1 MKKLLLSILALASV
15 SAIVSLAQQRKFTP
29 DQKLRYAAALIE
41 ECYVDSVNSDSLVT
55 EAIVAMLH
63 TLDPHSQYSSPE
75 ETKELNQPLEGKF
88 SGIGI
93 QFSIVRDTVY
103 VVQTTGGGPSERV
116 GIRPGDRIIYVND
129 SIFTRPKIAN
139 SDVLKT
145 LRGEKGTEVNLK
157 IKRGDSPELIEFR
170 IIRDDIPI
178 YSVDASYM
186 VAPEV
191 GFISISRFAESTPKE
206 LDEAIE
212 KLAAQGMK
220 HLILDLE
227 SNGGGYLGAAHGV
240 ASRFLKNG
248 EMVVYTNGLNAEPAY
263 FKVEK
268 VDFGTLFNNSKYKV
282 KSKSKV
288 DRLVI
293 MVDQYS
299 ASASEIVAGAIQDND
314 RGLIVGRRTFGKGLV
329 QRPFP
334 FPDGSMIRLT
344 TSRYYTPSGRL
355 IQKPY
360 KKGESEEYQLDLLN
374 RYNNGELFS
383 VDSIHFDEALKTYTL
398 KNHRPVYGGGGIMP
412 DRFVPVDTS
421 NYSNYYRDLIA
432 KNSINTLVLNTIDA
446 NRKELLEK
454 YPTEDDFYA
463 NYTVSQ
469 DLIDKLVEQGKKDGV
484 EPNPEQLA
492 TSRKMLE
499 AIIRGLLARD
509 LYDNGTYVRSTNP
522 LNPVF
527 NAALDL
533 ILDPEQYNSLL
544 NPSGK

>member
-248 EMVVYTNGLNAEPAY
+248 EMVVYTNGLNAKPAY

-268 VDFGTLFNNSKYKV
+268 VDFGTLFNNSKYNV

-432 KNSINTLVLNTIDA
+432 KNSINALVLNTLDA

>member
-248 EMVVYTNGLNAEPAY
+248 EMVVYTNGLNAKPAY

-432 KNSINTLVLNTIDA
+432 KNSINTLVLNVLDA

>member
-212 KLAAQGMK
+212 KLATQGMK

-263 FKVEK
+263 FKVDK
-268 VDFGTLFNNSKYKV
+268 VDFGSLFNNSKYKI

-360 KKGESEEYQLDLLN
+360 KKGESEEYQLDMLN

-446 NRKELLEK
+446 NRKDLLNK

-527 NAALDL
+527 NAALEL

>member
-157 IKRGDSPELIEFR
+157 IKRGDSPELLEFR

-268 VDFGTLFNNSKYKV
+268 VDFGTLFNNSKYNV

-432 KNSINTLVLNTIDA
+432 KNSINALVLNTLDA

>member
-178 YSVDASYM
+178 YSIDASYM

-248 EMVVYTNGLNAEPAY
+248 EMVVYTNGLNAKPAY

-432 KNSINTLVLNTIDA
+432 KNSINTLVLNALDA

>member
-263 FKVEK
+263 FKVDK
-268 VDFGTLFNNSKYKV
+268 VDFGSLFNNSKYKI

-432 KNSINTLVLNTIDA
+432 KNSINALVLNTLDA

>member
-248 EMVVYTNGLNAEPAY
+248 EMVVYTNGLNAKPAY

-268 VDFGTLFNNSKYKV
+268 VDFGTLFNNSKYNV

-432 KNSINTLVLNTIDA
+432 KNSINTLVLNTLDA

>member
-248 EMVVYTNGLNAEPAY
+248 EIVVYTNGLNAKPAY

-432 KNSINTLVLNTIDA
+432 KNSINALVLNILDT

-484 EPNPEQLA
+484 EANPEQLA

>member
-263 FKVEK
+263 FKVDK
-268 VDFGTLFNNSKYKV
+268 VDFGSLFNNSKYKI

-360 KKGESEEYQLDLLN
+360 KKGESEEYQLDMLN

-432 KNSINTLVLNTIDA
+432 KNSINTLVLNTIDTQ
-446 NRKELLEK
+446 RKDLLKK

-527 NAALDL
+527 NAALEL

>member
-191 GFISISRFAESTPKE
+191 GIISISRFA
-206 LDEAIE
+206 
-212 KLAAQGMK
+212 
-220 HLILDLE
+220 
-227 SNGGGYLGAAHGV
+227 
-240 ASRFLKNG
+240 
-248 EMVVYTNGLNAEPAY
+248 
-263 FKVEK
+263 
-268 VDFGTLFNNSKYKV
+268 
-282 KSKSKV
+282 
-288 DRLVI
+288 
-293 MVDQYS
+293 
-299 ASASEIVAGAIQDND
+299 
-314 RGLIVGRRTFGKGLV
+314 
-329 QRPFP
+329 
-334 FPDGSMIRLT
+334 
-344 TSRYYTPSGRL
+344 
-355 IQKPY
+355 
-360 KKGESEEYQLDLLN
+360 
-374 RYNNGELFS
+374 
-383 VDSIHFDEALKTYTL
+383 
-398 KNHRPVYGGGGIMP
+398 
-412 DRFVPVDTS
+412 
-421 NYSNYYRDLIA
+421 
-432 KNSINTLVLNTIDA
+432 
-446 NRKELLEK
+446 
-454 YPTEDDFYA
+454 
-463 NYTVSQ
+463 
-469 DLIDKLVEQGKKDGV
+469 
-484 EPNPEQLA
+484 
-492 TSRKMLE
+492 
-499 AIIRGLLARD
+499 
-509 LYDNGTYVRSTNP
+509 
-522 LNPVF
+522 
-527 NAALDL
+527 
-533 ILDPEQYNSLL
+533 
-544 NPSGK
+544 

>member
-248 EMVVYTNGLNAEPAY
+248 EMVVYTNGLNAKPAY

-432 KNSINTLVLNTIDA
+432 KNSINALVLNALDA

-544 NPSGK
+544 NPSNK

>member
-248 EMVVYTNGLNAEPAY
+248 EMVVYTNGLNAKPAY

-432 KNSINTLVLNTIDA
+432 KNSINALVLNTLDA

>member
-263 FKVEK
+263 FKVDK
-268 VDFGTLFNNSKYKV
+268 VDFGSLFNNSKYKI

-432 KNSINTLVLNTIDA
+432 KNSINTLVLSTIDTQ
-446 NRKELLEK
+446 RKDLLEK

-527 NAALDL
+527 NAALEL

>member
-248 EMVVYTNGLNAEPAY
+248 EMVVYTNGLNAKPAY

-432 KNSINTLVLNTIDA
+432 KNSINALVLNALDA

>member
-1 MKKLLLSILALASV
+1 M
-15 SAIVSLAQQRKFTP
+15 
-29 DQKLRYAAALIE
+29 
-41 ECYVDSVNSDSLVT
+41 
-55 EAIVAMLH
+55 
-63 TLDPHSQYSSPE
+63 
-75 ETKELNQPLEGKF
+75 
-88 SGIGI
+88 
-93 QFSIVRDTVY
+93 
-103 VVQTTGGGPSERV
+103 
-116 GIRPGDRIIYVND
+116 
-129 SIFTRPKIAN
+129 
-139 SDVLKT
+139 
-145 LRGEKGTEVNLK
+145 
-157 IKRGDSPELIEFR
+157 
-170 IIRDDIPI
+170 
-178 YSVDASYM
+178 
-186 VAPEV
+186 
-191 GFISISRFAESTPKE
+191 
-206 LDEAIE
+206 
-212 KLAAQGMK
+212 
-220 HLILDLE
+220 
-227 SNGGGYLGAAHGV
+227 
-240 ASRFLKNG
+240 
-248 EMVVYTNGLNAEPAY
+248 
-263 FKVEK
+263 
-268 VDFGTLFNNSKYKV
+268 
-282 KSKSKV
+282 
-288 DRLVI
+288 
-293 MVDQYS
+293 
-299 ASASEIVAGAIQDND
+299 
-314 RGLIVGRRTFGKGLV
+314 
-329 QRPFP
+329 
-334 FPDGSMIRLT
+334 
-344 TSRYYTPSGRL
+344 
-355 IQKPY
+355 
-360 KKGESEEYQLDLLN
+360 LN

-432 KNSINTLVLNTIDA
+432 KNSINTLVLNALDA

>member
-1 MKKLLLSILALASV
+1 MKKLLLSILAMASV

-263 FKVEK
+263 FKVDK
-268 VDFGTLFNNSKYKV
+268 VDFGSLFNNSKYKI

-360 KKGESEEYQLDLLN
+360 KKGESEEYQLDMLN

-432 KNSINTLVLNTIDA
+432 KNSINTLVLNTIDTQ
-446 NRKELLEK
+446 RKDLLKK

-527 NAALDL
+527 NAALEL
-533 ILDPEQYNSLL
+533 ILDPEQYDSLL

>member
-263 FKVEK
+263 FKVDK
-268 VDFGTLFNNSKYKV
+268 VDFGSLFNNSKYKI

-360 KKGESEEYQLDLLN
+360 KKGESEEYQLDMLN

-432 KNSINTLVLNTIDA
+432 KNSINTLVLNTIDTQ
-446 NRKELLEK
+446 RKDLLKK

-469 DLIDKLVEQGKKDGV
+469 DLINKLVEQGKKDGV

-527 NAALDL
+527 NAALEL

-544 NPSGK
+544 YPSGK

>member
-41 ECYVDSVNSDSLVT
+41 ECYVDSVNSDSLVP

-248 EMVVYTNGLNAEPAY
+248 EMVVYTNGLNAKPAY

-344 TSRYYTPSGRL
+344 TSRYDTPSGRL

-432 KNSINTLVLNTIDA
+432 KNSINTLVLNVLDA

-469 DLIDKLVEQGKKDGV
+469 DLIDKLVELGKKDGV

>member
-263 FKVEK
+263 FKVDK
-268 VDFGTLFNNSKYKV
+268 VDFGSLFNNSKYKI

-360 KKGESEEYQLDLLN
+360 KKGESEEYQLDMLN

-383 VDSIHFDEALKTYTL
+383 VDSIHFDENLKTYTL

-432 KNSINTLVLNTIDA
+432 KNSINTLVLSTIDTQ
-446 NRKELLEK
+446 RKDLLKK

-527 NAALDL
+527 NAALEL

>member
-432 KNSINTLVLNTIDA
+432 KNSINTLVLNVLDA

>member
-248 EMVVYTNGLNAEPAY
+248 EMVVYTNGLNAKPAY

-432 KNSINTLVLNTIDA
+432 KNSIKTLVLNVLDA

-484 EPNPEQLA
+484 EANPEQLA

>member
-263 FKVEK
+263 FKVDK
-268 VDFGTLFNNSKYKV
+268 VDFGSLFNNSKYKI

-432 KNSINTLVLNTIDA
+432 KNSINTLILNTIDT

-454 YPTEDDFYA
+454 YPTEDDFYT

-527 NAALDL
+527 NAALEL

>member
-157 IKRGDSPELIEFR
+157 IKRGDSPELLEFR
-170 IIRDDIPI
+170 IIRDYIPI

-432 KNSINTLVLNTIDA
+432 KNSINALVLNTLDA

>member
-248 EMVVYTNGLNAEPAY
+248 EMVVYTNGLNAKPAY

-268 VDFGTLFNNSKYKV
+268 VDFGTLFNNSKYNV

-432 KNSINTLVLNTIDA
+432 KNSINALVLNTFDA
-446 NRKELLEK
+446 KRKELLEK

-484 EPNPEQLA
+484 EANPEQLA

>member
-263 FKVEK
+263 FKVDK
-268 VDFGTLFNNSKYKV
+268 VDFGSLFNNSKYKI

-360 KKGESEEYQLDLLN
+360 KKGESEEYQLDMLN

-446 NRKELLEK
+446 NRKDLLNK

-527 NAALDL
+527 NAALEL

>member
-248 EMVVYTNGLNAEPAY
+248 EMVVYTNGLNAKPAY

-432 KNSINTLVLNTIDA
+432 KNSINALVLNTLDA

-527 NAALDL
+527 NAALEL

>member
-41 ECYVDSVNSDSLVT
+41 ECYVDSVNSDSLAP

-248 EMVVYTNGLNAEPAY
+248 EMVVYTNGLNAKPAY

-268 VDFGTLFNNSKYKV
+268 VDFGTLFNNSKYNV

-432 KNSINTLVLNTIDA
+432 KNSINTLVLNTLDA

>member
-248 EMVVYTNGLNAEPAY
+248 EMVVYTNGLNAKPAY

-432 KNSINTLVLNTIDA
+432 KNSINTLVLNALDA

>member
-178 YSVDASYM
+178 YSIDASYM

-432 KNSINTLVLNTIDA
+432 KNSINTLVLNALDA

>member
-432 KNSINTLVLNTIDA
+432 KNSINTLVLNALDA

>member
-432 KNSINTLVLNTIDA
+432 KNSINTLVLNTIDT

-527 NAALDL
+527 NAALNL